1 MFLSKH
7 PQVSVPERDEAS
19 ARITQLGLTAQSD
32 LSWPDLEL
40 NELVQR
46 ILLEHDVAYA
56 PLLAEV
62 RGLRRPTVAVH

>member
-1 MFLSKH
+1 MSLSKH
-7 PQVSVPERDEAS
+7 PHVSMPERDEAL
-19 ARITQLGLTAQSD
+19 ARITQLGLTVQSD

-46 ILLEHDVAYA
+46 ILLEHDVGYA

-62 RGLRRPTVAVH
+62 RGLRQPMVAAH